1 MTPTVPSSDAG
12 LDSSL
17 PSAPNAAQ
25 GDEVL
30 NLDTEIAQL
39 KSHKLRL
46 RGKRRILP
54 LLTVAV
60 LIALSVVAVISGD
73 VAAPTGIG
81 YGDLKAWLA
90 EVVKKPFSIIVI
102 GTTTL
107 GCVVFLIASELAENS
122 LIAEIELLQTKK
134 RIAARLQTGGQSA
147 PLGQVTS
154 PVDEGKPASYF
165 DSLVTINVENLAE
178 YYSLVKVHTNNSFRA
193 SLFVGVIGFSLI
205 VVGVIAS
212 FGGVDKATPATIAA
226 VSGIMVEFIS
236 GVFFYL
242 YNRTVR
248 ELKDY
253 HDSLLSVQNVLLS
266 FKLVNDTEDATAK
279 KDMTMQ
285 MCQFLLAGVELSKTA
300 RARSSREEPN
310 PVVPSSD
317 S

>member
-1 MTPTVPSSDAG
+1 MTPTGPSSDAG
-12 LDSSL
+12 LDPIL
-17 PSAPNAAQ
+17 PSAPSTAQ

-39 KSHKLRL
+39 KSRRLHL

-54 LLTVAV
+54 LLAVAV
-60 LIALSVVAVISGD
+60 LIALSIVAVAFGD

-81 YGDLKAWLA
+81 YSDLKAWLA
-90 EVVKKPFSIIVI
+90 EVVRKPFSIIVI
-102 GTTTL
+102 GAATL
-107 GCVVFLIASELAENS
+107 GCITFLIASELADNS
-122 LIAEIELLQTKK
+122 LIAEIDLLQTKK
-134 RIAARLQTGGQSA
+134 RIATRLQPGGQSG
-147 PLGQVTS
+147 PLGQVT
-154 PVDEGKPASYF
+154 PPIDEGKPASYF

-193 SLFVGVIGFSLI
+193 SLFVGIIGFSLI

-226 VSGIMVEFIS
+226 VSGVIVEFIS

-248 ELKDY
+248 ELKEY

-285 MCQFLLAGVELSKTA
+285 MCQFLLAGVELSKTSH
-300 RARSSREEPN
+300 ARSSKEASN
-310 PVVPSSD
+310 PVPPSSA